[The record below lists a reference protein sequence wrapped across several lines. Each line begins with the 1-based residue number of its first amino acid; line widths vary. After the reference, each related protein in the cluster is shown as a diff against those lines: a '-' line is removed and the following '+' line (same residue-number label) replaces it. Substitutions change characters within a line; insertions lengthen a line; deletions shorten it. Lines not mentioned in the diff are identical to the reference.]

1 MRKNF
6 IDLTGQRF
14 GRLTVVR
21 RAEKNDYRGS
31 AVWVCRCDCGEKRE
45 LTGTVLR
52 GGKVISCGCFKRD
65 QKTSHGASRTRLY
78 QIWINMRRRCT
89 DEREKDYPR
98 YGGRGITIC
107 KEWMESFEPFRD
119 WAISN
124 GYREDLTLERNDN
137 DGPYSPDNCRWATYE
152 EQANNRR
159 NNVWIAC
166 RGENHTLAEWER
178 ILGLRPGSLS
188 EYRSSG
194 KDVLQIIERTM
205 DGVDC
210 VIYQK
215 EDHE

>member
-14 GRLTVVR
+14 ERLTVIR
-21 RAEKNDYRGS
+21 RAEENDSRGG
-31 AVWVCRCDCGEKRE
+31 AVWVCKCTCGTEKKIS
-45 LTGTVLR
+45 GVHLR
-52 GGKVISCGCFKRD
+52 SGDTRSCGCFNRD

-107 KEWMESFEPFRD
+107 KEWMESFEHFRD

-124 GYREDLTLERNDN
+124 GYNDDLTLERNDN
-137 DGPYSPDNCRWATYE
+137 NGPYGPNNCRWATYE

-178 ILGLRPGSLS
+178 ILKLRRSTLS
-188 EYRSSG
+188 ELRSDG
-194 KDVLQIIERTM
+194 NDVREFIERTM

-215 EDHE
+215 EENS